1 MKHERGFG
9 FLHLILA
16 LIVVVAALGF
26 WKHQS
31 KKMAA
36 QAAEQFRLETEQKR
50 KVSEERE
57 ALAKRLEEERE
68 ALAKRQEEE
77 KRKDEFEKSIASL
90 KGIRARWQDAER
102 LAQSTSRI
110 ALAQPVASLQQIKR
124 ETEGIVAPPCL
135 NAAKGHLVRGMKW
148 TIEGFIQFMT
158 DKKFSEFTTPPY
170 FEAARKEFSEYESSK
185 DSCQ

>member
-1 MKHERGFG
+1 MKRERGFG

-31 KKMAA
+31 KKMEA
-36 QAAEQFRLETEQKR
+36 QAAEQLRLETEQKR

-57 ALAKRLEEERE
+57 ALAKRLEAEG
-68 ALAKRQEEE
+68 
-77 KRKDEFEKSIASL
+77 RKDEFEKSIASL
-90 KGIRARWQDAER
+90 KGIRGRWQDAER

-124 ETEGIVAPPCL
+124 ETEGIVVPPCL
-135 NAAKGHLVRGMKW
+135 DAAKGHLVSAMNW

-170 FEAARKEFSEYESSK
+170 FESARKEFSEYESSK